1 MRRSRMEGFPEASL
15 LAKDEFE
22 ELIGQLHE
30 LGVRLA
36 RAVRLADSD
45 RIDEPVLRKRGANI
59 VRMRRTRDKFF
70 GRDLFGEPAW
80 DILLELYAAKG
91 TGRKVSVSGAC
102 YATGVPLST
111 ALRWI
116 VRLEKCGW
124 IRRFNDPLDKRRAWL
139 TLSDE
144 ADIKMGEFL
153 TRMGAATA

>member
-1 MRRSRMEGFPEASL
+1 
-15 LAKDEFE
+15 
-22 ELIGQLHE
+22 
-30 LGVRLA
+30 
-36 RAVRLADSD
+36 
-45 RIDEPVLRKRGANI
+45 
-59 VRMRRTRDKFF
+59 MRRTRDKFF
-70 GRDLFGEPAW
+70 GHGLFGEPAW

-124 IRRFNDPLDKRRAWL
+124 VRRFNDPLDKRRAWL

-144 ADIKMGEFL
+144 ADIKMGECL
-153 TRMGAATA
+153 SRMGAATA